1 MTRRRRRLL
10 ILNQFAAAGG
20 EPGGTRHIELAS
32 RLKGWDPIIVTGR
45 RGLMAG
51 TRTTLDDPR
60 IRTVWVSSY
69 QDNGPRRI
77 LNWASYAVTAFL
89 AGVRMPRPDLV
100 YASTP
105 HLLTPLVGWML
116 ARLRGIPFVMEV
128 RDLWPDVLVDMGQLT
143 LDSLLFRLLRALEQF
158 LYQRAD
164 AVVVLAHGSRDHLI
178 EEGIPAGKITVV
190 PNGSDVDFFLAPAP
204 RDVLRSRFGF
214 SGIVAVYA
222 GAHGPANG
230 LDLLLDA
237 ARAVSD
243 DVPDLNVVLVGDGI
257 AKQKLVARARR
268 DGLTNVCFLD
278 PVPKKEMPALLG
290 AADMGVHV
298 LADVPLFRYGV
309 SPNKLFDYMAAGL
322 PVITNTPGEVAG
334 IVEEARAG
342 IAVAPDDLA
351 AGLRAVAGADRAQ
364 REAWGAAGRSY
375 LSEHRSRDRLAER
388 VEQVLDEVMAKSGL

>member
-10 ILNQFAAAGG
+10 ILNQFASAAG

-51 TRTTLDDPR
+51 TRTTPDDPHIR
-60 IRTVWVSSY
+60 IVWVTNY
-69 QDNGPRRI
+69 QHNGPRRI

-128 RDLWPDVLVDMGQLT
+128 RDLWPDVLVDMGRLT
-143 LDSLLFRLLRALEQF
+143 AHSPWFRLLRALEQF
-158 LYQRAD
+158 LYQRAE
-164 AVVVLAHGSRDHLI
+164 AVVVLANGSRDHLI
-178 EEGIPAGKITVV
+178 EEGVPAGKITVV

-204 RDVLRSRFGF
+204 RGVLRSRFGF

-243 DVPDLNVVLVGDGI
+243 DLPDLNVVLVGDGV
-257 AKQKLVARARR
+257 AKQKLTARARR
-268 DGLTNVCFLD
+268 DGLTNVRFLD
-278 PVPKKEMPALLG
+278 PVSKQEMPALLG

-342 IAVAPDDLA
+342 VAVAPDDLA

-388 VEQVLDEVMAKSGL
+388 LEQVLDEVMAKSGL